1 MPGTPI
7 IIKPWYTYSRID
19 EIGTPDPYG
28 KFPKPDSNIQVTDGH
43 PVTALLAG
51 TVTNID
57 RTSAWGC
64 AVTIKLDK
72 PLNQLATHTAYLHLA
87 GSIPVS
93 VGQHVNAGSLIGF
106 SGGSLA
112 CGSQKVPLGF
122 ALYNGDTYGYG
133 PAWNT
138 QMQYVTTLLNPVP
151 LLNAASSGQ
160 LGNLGGIYSIYASP
174 NMGAS
179 TTMGTGTTFNPLD
192 PSTWGPSFSAGIQS
206 LFGPTWGWI
215 TDPMRIIKML
225 VGIMCIGLA
234 IFLLV
239 APEESATMKT
249 VAKSAGTFG

>member
-19 EIGTPDPYG
+19 DIGTPDPYG

-43 PVTALLAG
+43 PVTALLSG
-51 TVTNID
+51 TVTYVD
-57 RTSAWGC
+57 RTSAWAC

-72 PLNQLATHTAYLHLA
+72 PLNRLATHTAYLHLA
-87 GSIPVS
+87 SSIPAS
-93 VGQHVNAGSLIGF
+93 VGQHVNAGDLIGF

-122 ALYNGDTYGYG
+122 ALYNGDEYGYG

-160 LGNLGGIYSIYASP
+160 LGNLGGIYSIYAKS
-174 NMGAS
+174 NGGGS
-179 TTMGTGTTFNPLD
+179 SSFNPLD
-192 PSTWGPSFSAGIQS
+192 PSTWGPSFGAAIQS

-215 TDPMRIIKML
+215 TDPMRIIKMV
-225 VGIMCIGLA
+225 VGLMCIGLA
-234 IFLLV
+234 IFLLL
-239 APEESATMKT
+239 APEESAAMKT
-249 VAKSAGTFG
+249 VAKSAGALGV